1 YYDPY
6 WQPQYTYPSSVVVDR
21 VVNIDVPGAVTVVPV
36 QQFTRV
42 IDPMV
47 ITRGDPQTIATVHPV
62 LDPLRV
68 DSLRN
73 VALHSRDARPRLDVP
88 AQVAQ
93 RIANTPVLA
102 TTAPGKEK
110 FKPDWNAMRVE
121 QLSARAKNQE
131 LKVSDRRAATASQAP
146 PQPKAPQPNIATEQA
161 REKQMADLNR
171 QAARGDRNVRQ
182 QLLE

>member
-1 YYDPY
+1 
-6 WQPQYTYPSSVVVDR
+6 
-21 VVNIDVPGAVTVVPV
+21 
-36 QQFTRV
+36 
-42 IDPMV
+42 
-47 ITRGDPQTIATVHPV
+47 
-62 LDPLRV
+62 DPLRV

-182 QLLE
+182 QLLEMRKQQVTPAGPQRLPGATAQGERVNEQM